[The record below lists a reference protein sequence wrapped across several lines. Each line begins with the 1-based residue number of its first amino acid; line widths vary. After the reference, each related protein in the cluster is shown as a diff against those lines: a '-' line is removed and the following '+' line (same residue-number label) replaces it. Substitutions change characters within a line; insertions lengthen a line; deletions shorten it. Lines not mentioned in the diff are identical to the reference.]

1 MNETQE
7 IVSLY
12 ESKYKI
18 LINSLKDLDTKVS
31 RFFPPKSSAYYSLF
45 LQITKFS
52 ETVGFSTDKEK
63 ELKFIQFIKKYINFF
78 TESFSNFEK
87 GQN

>member
-18 LINSLKDLDTKVS
+18 LISSLKDLDSKVS
-31 RFFPPKSSAYYSLF
+31 NLI
-45 LQITKFS
+45 L
-52 ETVGFSTDKEK
+52 
-63 ELKFIQFIKKYINFF
+63 
-78 TESFSNFEK
+78 
-87 GQN
+87 